1 MILGDSSVITSQPTS
16 TAPSPAANSTSASF
30 AKAQTIT
37 SGTIPLALNGDAYYP
52 MDSETMDRQKSAFV
66 EPVLCFSFNAPKSRL
81 DEKFP
86 MATSSAMSDRKN
98 QKSNVFG

>member
-1 MILGDSSVITSQPTS
+1 MMSRNSSVITLQPTS

-30 AKAQTIT
+30 AKALTIT

-52 MDSETMDRQKSAFV
+52 MDSETMDHQKIAFV
-66 EPVLCFSFNAPKSRL
+66 EPVLFFSFNDPKSRL

-98 QKSNVFG
+98 QKSTVFG

>member
-1 MILGDSSVITSQPTS
+1 MISGDYSVITLQTTS
-16 TAPSPAANSTSASF
+16 TAPSPAANSTPASF
-30 AKAQTIT
+30 AKAPTVT

-52 MDSETMDRQKSAFV
+52 MDSETMDHQKSAFV

-98 QKSNVFG
+98 QKFTVCG